1 MPGLSGDTSFCTT
14 PSSTHL
20 LCTTR
25 QTPKTL
31 SQSRQTLPPVRQPRC
46 TNEDRSGRTSFLA
59 SDNHARGS
67 LTKPTRANNGFATVK
82 RYIASPKASKL
93 DVAENTSNTALSCQ
107 QRAFDTLTQFKRLD
121 PLSECHDS
129 GISSDN
135 DSTVSQNDA
144 VRTGI
149 VRYPDDEQES
159 TRFD

>member
-1 MPGLSGDTSFCTT
+1 M
-14 PSSTHL
+14 
-20 LCTTR
+20 
-25 QTPKTL
+25 
-31 SQSRQTLPPVRQPRC
+31 
-46 TNEDRSGRTSFLA
+46 
-59 SDNHARGS
+59 
-67 LTKPTRANNGFATVK
+67 K

-107 QRAFDTLTQFKRLD
+107 QRAFDTLTHFKRLD